1 LRLLEILQYSGDGK
15 MKHIIIGTAGH
26 IDHGKTTLIKAL
38 TGRETDT
45 LKEEKERGI
54 SINLGFTFF
63 DLPSGRRAG
72 IIDVP
77 GHEKFIK
84 NMLAGISSV
93 DLVLLVI
100 AADEG
105 IMPQT
110 REHFEILQLLNVKK
124 GIIVLTKADMVD
136 EEWLSMVKEDVKNE
150 FRSTFLENAPLYAVS
165 SKTGVGI
172 KELIEAVDNATEQVE
187 AKDTEGHFRL
197 TVDRVFSVSGFG
209 TVITGTIISGR
220 INEGET
226 VQIYPSNIVTKVRG
240 IQVHES
246 SVKFAEAGQRCAINL
261 ANVKVEGITRGDVI
275 SKENLMEPSM
285 IVDASLYYLKKVEKP
300 LENRQRVRLY
310 HGTSEILCR
319 VVLLDKDE
327 LNPGERGYVQLRLE
341 APLTAQR
348 GDRFVIRS
356 YSPMDTIGG
365 GIIIEPVSKKAK
377 RFDTEYIEELKV
389 KESGKSESIIEN
401 TVYNLSDTF
410 PEVSSILKSLG
421 KNEEAIVDKLDELV
435 RNRKIVMLTALDK
448 AIYVHNKF
456 LKEKAE
462 KLEEI
467 LVRYH
472 SANPLKA
479 GMPKEEVKNKIFG
492 KGIKQKSYDE
502 ILNIFA
508 ERNNIKINGTFIAN
522 YNFEINYTKEQLR
535 IKDKIISAYAE
546 EKYMP
551 PKYEDLSANEKDK
564 KNFKMVYDSLLDTGI
579 LFKVSEEC
587 ILLKEH
593 YDASKVL
600 VVDFIK
606 ENQSITAAEARDIFN
621 TSRKYAVALLEHFDN
636 IKLTKRIEDNRVLY

>member
-1 LRLLEILQYSGDGK
+1 

-110 REHFEILQLLNVKK
+110 REHFEILQLLNVKR

-136 EEWLSMVKEDVKNE
+136 EEWLAMVKEDVKSE
-150 FRSTFLENAPLYAVS
+150 FKNTFLENAPLYAVS
-165 SKTGVGI
+165 SKTGAGI

-226 VQIYPSNIVTKVRG
+226 VQLYPSNIVTKVRG

-261 ANVKVEGITRGDVI
+261 ANVKVEEITRGDVI

-285 IVDASLYYLKKVEKP
+285 IVGASLYYLKKVEKS

-319 VVLLDKDE
+319 VVLLDKEE
-327 LNPGERGYVQLRLE
+327 LNPGESSYVQLRLE
-341 APLTAQR
+341 APITAQR

-365 GIIIEPVSKKAK
+365 GVIIEPVSTKAK
-377 RFDTEYIEELKV
+377 RFNNEYIEELKV

-421 KNEEAIVDKLDELV
+421 KNEEAIEEKLDELV
-435 RNRKIVMLTALDK
+435 KDRKVVKLTALDK

-456 LKEKAE
+456 LREKAE

-467 LVRYH
+467 LIKYH
-472 SANPLKA
+472 STNPLKA

-492 KGIKQKSYDE
+492 KSIKQKSYDE

-522 YNFEINYTKEQLR
+522 YNFEVNYTKEQLR

-546 EKYMP
+546 GKYMP
-551 PKYEDLSANEKDK
+551 PKYEDLTANEKDK

-579 LFKVSEEC
+579 LVKASEEC
-587 ILLKEH
+587 ILLKEY
-593 YDASKVL
+593 YDASKVM
-600 VVDFIK
+600 VVDFINEHEK
-606 ENQSITAAEARDIFN
+606 ITAAEARDVFN
-621 TSRKYAVALLEHFDN
+621 TSRKYAVAILEHFDS
-636 IKLTKRIEDNRVLY
+636 IKLTKRLEDNRVLY